1 MYLLTYV
8 LLSYTMGPDGNWSQ
22 NNSNCTSKYSSCTT
36 TTYYYTSLC
45 RCTYITCENESKL
58 FVSKA
63 ELANTSQIKIYIKKV
78 SGFFF
83 ILKTFT
89 QLSKNFE
96 YKHFKAYLVV
106 HTYNYVNKLN
116 GPPCK

>member
-1 MYLLTYV
+1 
-8 LLSYTMGPDGNWSQ
+8 MGIGHKIIRIAHQ
-22 NNSNCTSKYSSCTT
+22 NIPHAPPPPPT
-36 TTYYYTSLC
+36 TSLC
-45 RCTYITCENESKL
+45 RCTYITWENESKL